1 MSSRG
6 AGATVALVVAKAP
19 VPGRVKTR
27 LCPPLSP
34 VEAAAV
40 AEAALVDT
48 LEAVLRCGADRFLL
62 ALDGDPG
69 PWLPPGFEVVAQRG
83 YGLGDRLAAAWDDA
97 DGPGVQVGM
106 DTPQLQAADLD
117 LALALLD
124 DHDAAL
130 GLADDG
136 GWWAVALRRPD
147 PVCFLGVPMSTS
159 RTGTAQRR
167 RLLDLG
173 LSVADLPTLRDIDGI
188 DDLLAV
194 TAEHPELRVSAA
206 ASPLLAPVSEANEP
220 AGSRVGAGA
229 AG

>member
-1 MSSRG
+1 MRHRL
-6 AGATVALVVAKAP
+6 GATLALVVAKAP

-48 LEAVLRCGADRFLL
+48 LEAVRRCGADRFVL

-69 PWLPPGFEVVAQRG
+69 PWLPSGFEVVAQRG
-83 YGLGDRLAAAWDDA
+83 DGLDQRLAAAWDDA
-97 DGPGVQVGM
+97 DGPGVQVAM

-124 DHDAAL
+124 DHGAAL
-130 GLADDG
+130 GPTEDG

-147 PVCFLGVPMSTS
+147 PVCFLGVPMSTA

-173 LSVADLPTLRDIDGI
+173 LSVADLPSLRDIDEI

-194 TAEHPELRVSAA
+194 VAEHPDLRVSAA
-206 ASPLLAPVSEANEP
+206 AGPLLVTP
-220 AGSRVGAGA
+220 
-229 AG
+229 